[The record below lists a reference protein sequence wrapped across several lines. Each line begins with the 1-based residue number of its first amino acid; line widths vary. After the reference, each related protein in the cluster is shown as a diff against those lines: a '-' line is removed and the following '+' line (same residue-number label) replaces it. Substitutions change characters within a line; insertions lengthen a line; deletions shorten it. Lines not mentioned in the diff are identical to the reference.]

1 MVLNISKLKMCFC
14 LLNVSHYSIL
24 YYSIQLFQG
33 DFQQYVDLF
42 ERGLGPCGSYWHH
55 LLGGWRITDRSNVKF
70 IWFEEMKV
78 DQKKVIQ
85 ELCDFLDHPLSEEKV
100 IE

>member
-1 MVLNISKLKMCFC
+1 MIYVLSALEQMSKINHLRSC
-14 LLNVSHYSIL
+14 
-24 YYSIQLFQG
+24 QG

-42 ERGLGPCGSYWHH
+42 EKDLTLYGSYWHH
-55 LLGGWRITDRSNVKF
+55 LLGGWRIKDRSNVKF

-85 ELCDFLDHPLSEEKV
+85 ELCDFLDHPLTEEKV
-100 IE
+100 IEY